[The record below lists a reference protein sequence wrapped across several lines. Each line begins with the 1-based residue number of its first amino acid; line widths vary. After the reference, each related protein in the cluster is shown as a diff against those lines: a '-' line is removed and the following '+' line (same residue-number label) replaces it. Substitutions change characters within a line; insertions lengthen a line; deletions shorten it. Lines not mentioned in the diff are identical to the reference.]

1 MEVTPR
7 LQHLPS
13 FLLILLLTTYLLP
26 FSSSSAAAT
35 TTISA
40 TAGLVIELRH
50 VDAHMNLT
58 YQEHIKAAV
67 RRTHHRAVHHMR
79 HRKKAPFRQR
89 NPSPQPGQATTLDTP
104 LHGLNGE
111 YLMSLALGTPP
122 TSFSA
127 AVDTGSGLIWAK
139 CFHPTDAQDLPMFD
153 PESSSSYS
161 TVPCNNSLCNISSVL
176 TGCNGTDCAYIAVYA
191 DSSASVGT
199 LSWETLTFG
208 SLTVNHIG
216 FGCSFRADGFEN
228 YGAAIVG
235 FNRSPLSLVSQL
247 GSLIDHQF
255 SYCLGGYNASNQSK
269 LTLGPS
275 SHSITSS
282 ASTSTQLLVNPANP
296 QHYYVALHGI
306 SVGGKRLPIPESV
319 FQFSSDGSGGVVVDS
334 GSTFTGLAEEAH
346 SLLKAAFIKEIG
358 KPLVNTTSLD
368 MDTCFQ
374 GLPDSI
380 SIPTLTFHFDGGDLQ
395 VPAEN
400 YIAVDSVKQ
409 LSCLAIL
416 PSPANVNIIGATT
429 LQNFLVAFDLGR
441 NMITFT
447 PTQCSTL

>member
-7 LQHLPS
+7 LPHLPS

-26 FSSSSAAAT
+26 FSSSSATTTTT

-40 TAGLVIELRH
+40 TAGLVIELLH

-58 YQEHIKAAV
+58 YQQHIHAAI
-67 RRTHHRAVHHMR
+67 RRTHHRALHHMQN
-79 HRKKAPFRQR
+79 RKKVPLRQ
-89 NPSPQPGQATTLDTP
+89 QATTLDTP

-127 AVDTGSGLIWAK
+127 AMDTGSTLIWAK
-139 CFHPTDAQDLPMFD
+139 CFHPTDAQDLPIFD

-161 TVPCNNSLCNISSVL
+161 TVPCNNSLCNINSVF
-176 TGCNGTDCAYIAVYA
+176 TGCNGTDCAYMAQYA
-191 DSSASVGT
+191 DSSASMGT
-199 LSWETLTFG
+199 LSFETLTFG
-208 SLTVNHIG
+208 SLTVNNIG
-216 FGCSFRADGFEN
+216 FGCSFRADGFDS
-228 YGAAIVG
+228 YGAAVVG
-235 FNRSPLSLVSQL
+235 FNRGPLSLVSQL

-269 LTLGPS
+269 LKLGPS
-275 SHSITSS
+275 SHSITSD
-282 ASTSTQLLVNPANP
+282 ASTSTQLLVNPASP
-296 QHYYVALHGI
+296 EHYYVALHGI

-334 GSTFTGLAEEAH
+334 GSTFTGLAEEAY
-346 SLLKAAFIKEIG
+346 SLLKAAFIQEIG
-358 KPLVNTTSLD
+358 KPSVNTTSLD
-368 MDTCFQ
+368 METCFQ

-380 SIPTLTFHFDGGDLQ
+380 SIPTLTFHFEGGDLQ

-416 PSPANVNIIGATT
+416 PTPANVNLIGATT
-429 LQNFLVAFDLGR
+429 MQNFLVSFDLGR